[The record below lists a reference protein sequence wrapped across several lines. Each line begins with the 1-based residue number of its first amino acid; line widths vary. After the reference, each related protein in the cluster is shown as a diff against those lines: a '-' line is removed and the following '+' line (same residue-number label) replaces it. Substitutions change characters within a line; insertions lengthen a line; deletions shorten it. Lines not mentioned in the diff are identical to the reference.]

1 MSQVWIYIRNNL
13 ITDLREIKMRTYEE
27 QQYNEKLLGISL
39 LYTYTVQL
47 ITYEHYD
54 FAFGSPC
61 TSFLSG
67 AITSLSMTK
76 NAFWPFFL
84 AFINSGMFCLLRSG
98 VLLEKSSK
106 NLIPSGLICLAA
118 FITLSFSFQS

>member
-1 MSQVWIYIRNNL
+1 
-13 ITDLREIKMRTYEE
+13 MRTYEE
-27 QQYNEKLLGISL
+27 QQYNEELLGISQL
-39 LYTYTVQL
+39 CTYTVQL

-54 FAFGSPC
+54 FAFGSRS

-67 AITSLSMTK
+67 AVTSLYMTK
-76 NAFWPFFL
+76 NAFLPFFL
-84 AFINSGMFCLLRSG
+84 AFINSGMFCLLRSS

-118 FITLSFSFQS
+118 LSPSLSPSKVEIVQR